1 MQRQAFTYFREFRFH
16 WPTLMGST
24 LGLALGAALNHYMT
38 NLFAPP
44 LIEEFGWDKSRF
56 ALVGTLGLASM
67 LVVPFAG
74 RFTDR
79 FGARIAASIGFVVV
93 PLSFLAFS
101 FMSGNI
107 YEFFAITI
115 VQHMFGVLTT
125 TLVFSRVIVER
136 FDLAR
141 GMALAVLMSGAPLV
155 GAAVVPL
162 VGEVV
167 DSEGWRAGYRVLA
180 VISTIGGII
189 AVSLVGRRRKDVGET
204 ASTSHAS
211 TVIRITRS
219 EFLAMIRHPA
229 FILIIAGMFFCN
241 FPQVIVSSQLKLVLM
256 ESGAP
261 STLATYIVSLYAIGV
276 VVGRFISGLALD
288 RVSPQAVAATALGL
302 PALGFLILAS
312 PLNDAWMLAGA
323 VLLVGLAQGAEGD
336 IGAYLTS
343 RTFDMRHFSL
353 IYSFL
358 IASMGLANAVG
369 SIVLSMTL
377 GATERFDLFLLLAA
391 ALTVIGALCFYM
403 TGRGGSPSQPVRSP
417 ETAPSAS

>member
-1 MQRQAFTYFREFRFH
+1 MERQAGTYFREFRFH
-16 WPTLMGST
+16 WPTLMGAT
-24 LGLALGAALNHYMT
+24 LGLALGSALNHYMT

-56 ALVGTLGLASM
+56 ALVGTLGLATM
-67 LVVPFAG
+67 LIVPFAG

-79 FGARIAASIGFVVV
+79 FGARIAASVGFAVV

-101 FMSGNI
+101 LMSGDI

-125 TLVFSRVIVER
+125 TLVFSRVVVER

-141 GMALAVLMSGAPLV
+141 GMALAMLMSGAPLV

-162 VGEVV
+162 VGEVIE
-167 DSEGWRAGYRVLA
+167 SEGWRAGYRLLA
-180 VISTIGGII
+180 AISAIGGVI
-189 AVSLVGRRRKDVGET
+189 AITLVGGRRRDEPD
-204 ASTSHAS
+204 TSALPRS
-211 TVIRITRS
+211 KTVIRISRS
-219 EFLAMIRHPA
+219 EFFAMVRHPA

-261 STLATYIVSLYAIGV
+261 GTLATYIVSLYAIGV
-276 VVGRFISGLALD
+276 VIGRFISGAALD
-288 RVSPQAVAATALGL
+288 RVSPQTVAACALGL
-302 PALGFLILAS
+302 PALGFLFLAS
-312 PLNDAWMLAGA
+312 PFDHAWLLAGSI
-323 VLLVGLAQGAEGD
+323 LLVGLAQGAEGD
-336 IGAYLTS
+336 IGAYLIS

-369 SIVLSMTL
+369 SIVLSITL
-377 GATERFDLFLLLAA
+377 GATERFDLFLIMAA
-391 ALTVIGALCFYM
+391 ALTVVGALCFFM
-403 TGRGGSPSQPVRSP
+403 TGRPGRPALATDSVTTVVP
-417 ETAPSAS
+417 